1 MADTNDTNSP
11 ASDDAPD
18 VGERLALPLL
28 LPVIVFLFVILV
40 IYGLSRIYLELNDIK
55 IGTVTMATPL
65 AIGVSLYILFAAWY
79 MAGNR
84 RIAMWQTA
92 SIGMIAVAAITG
104 GAIWAAVDDRGEGEE
119 HLANGGEATP
129 EATTVAGQV
138 LVGLDEDGWVVSAS
152 PDSMPAGEITFAVSN
167 EGTLGHNLRIIKTAL
182 PADSLPLDA
191 GGLGVDENQ
200 VNVVAES
207 PDLAGGESDEIVA
220 TLEAGSYALICNIP
234 GHYGSGMSIAFT
246 VQ

>member
-1 MADTNDTNSP
+1 MTDTDDTNSP

-28 LPVIVFLFVILV
+28 IPVIVFLFAILV

-79 MAGNR
+79 MASKR

-119 HLANGGEATP
+119 HLANGEPTPAAT
-129 EATTVAGQV
+129 AVAGHV

-152 PDSMPAGEITFAVSN
+152 PDSMPADEITFAVSN
-167 EGTLGHNLRIIKTAL
+167 EGALGHNLRIIKTDL
-182 PADSLPLDA
+182 PADALPLDA